1 MFPLDSNQLQFSN
14 SEKDPKSEQNDA
26 LPYQKAG
33 YRPAVYI
40 QHRLHILQQE
50 YMENSNM
57 RIHSWKQ
64 AYQCQSHISRYQ

>member
-40 QHRLHILQQE
+40 QHRLHTTAGIHGKQQ
-50 YMENSNM
+50 YANN
-57 RIHSWKQ
+57 
-64 AYQCQSHISRYQ
+64 